1 MREAKQGDSR
11 CGYSRDV
18 YATRT
23 TKPALTMEEVRVLA
37 YELARR
43 RMAPLLNTSS
53 QPSDDFDGCCE

>member
-23 TKPALTMEEVRVLA
+23 TKALSVEEVRALA
-37 YELARR
+37 HALAQR

-53 QPSDDFDGCCE
+53 RPSPDFEGCVE